1 MYLSTKERIME
12 EFRDIP
18 GYEGFYQVSDEGN
31 VISLVRLTPDAIARG
46 VRKAKQSLAFG
57 ENRQG
62 RLQVTLC
69 REGFTKRFQVHTLV
83 LLAFVGPCPEGHE
96 CRHGDGNHLNNFLYN
111 LSWATH
117 EVNMQDKQRHG
128 TETQGEVHFKAKL
141 TEQDV
146 REIRAANA
154 TTRSLAAI
162 YGVSQ
167 VAIHHVRTCK
177 TWKHVA

>member
-1 MYLSTKERIME
+1 ME

-57 ENRQG
+57 KNKQG

-69 REGFTKRFQVHTLV
+69 REGFTKRFQVHCLV
-83 LLAFVGPCPEGHE
+83 LLAFVGPCPEGME
-96 CRHGDGNHLNNFLYN
+96 CRHGDGNHTNNFLYN
-111 LSWATH
+111 LEWGTH
-117 EVNMQDKQRHG
+117 TNNMRDKQGHG
-128 TETQGEVHFKAKL
+128 TETQGEDHHWAKL
-141 TEQDV
+141 TEEQV

-154 TTRSLAAI
+154 TERSLAQQ

-167 VAIHHVRTCK
+167 VAIHYIRARK

>member
-1 MYLSTKERIME
+1 ME

-57 ENRQG
+57 KNMQG

-69 REGFTKRFQVHTLV
+69 REGFTKRFQVHALV
-83 LLAFVGPCPEGHE
+83 LLAFVGPCPEGME

-111 LSWATH
+111 LSWVTH
-117 EVNMQDKQRHG
+117 EVNMQDKQHHG
-128 TETQGEVHFKAKL
+128 TEVQGEAHFAAKL
-141 TEQDV
+141 TESEV

-154 TTRSLAAI
+154 TNRSLASV

-167 VAIHHVRTCK
+167 VAIHLIRARK
-177 TWKHVA
+177 TWKHVV